1 MYESGIFMALLFEN
15 TELMELMQAFHKL
28 TGIRIILFDESGTEL
43 LSYPPQNEN
52 FCSCMRKNTDFDKK
66 CRACDMQALEKVRKL
81 KGLYVY
87 KCHAGFI
94 EAASPINAGERIIGY
109 MMLGQITDN
118 KNKEEFFE
126 QMKALAKTY
135 GVGDSLDGMISK
147 IKYRNEKQI
156 LAAAKILDACTGYVQ
171 MKEYVHPSGKEL
183 IDQIEQFV
191 ETHISEE
198 IDVERLCREFHISRT
213 RLYDLTRQYI
223 NGGIASFIRQ
233 KRLEKAK
240 ILLKTTDMSISEISD
255 AVGFSDYNYFLRVFK
270 KEYGVPC
277 GKIRK

>member
-1 MYESGIFMALLFEN
+1 MALLFEN
-15 TELMELMQAFHKL
+15 TELMELMQAFYKL
-28 TGIRIILFDESGTEL
+28 TGIRIILFDEGCTEL
-43 LSYPPQNEN
+43 LSYPPRDEN
-52 FCSCMRKNTDFDKK
+52 FCSCMRKNEEFDQK
-66 CRACDMQALEKVRKL
+66 CRVCDMQAMEEVRRL

-87 KCHAGFI
+87 QCHAGFI

-126 QMKALAKTY
+126 QMKLLAKTY
-135 GVGDSLDGMISK
+135 GAGDSLDGMISR
-147 IKYRNEKQI
+147 IKYRSEKQI

-191 ETHISEE
+191 AAHISEE
-198 IDVERLCREFHISRT
+198 IDVERLCRELHVSRT
-213 RLYDLTRQYI
+213 RLYDLTRQYM

-240 ILLKTTDMSISEISD
+240 MLLKTTELSIPEISD

-270 KEYGVPC
+270 KEYGVSC
-277 GKIRK
+277 GSIRRKNSAK